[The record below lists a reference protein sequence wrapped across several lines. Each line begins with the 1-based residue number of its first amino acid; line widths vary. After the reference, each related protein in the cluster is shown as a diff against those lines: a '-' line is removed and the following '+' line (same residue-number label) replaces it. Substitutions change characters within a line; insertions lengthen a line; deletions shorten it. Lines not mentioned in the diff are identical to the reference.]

1 MLKINCSLQPL
12 ECALA
17 VPRPSTSH
25 TSDALSHTSMFVP
38 LLALSAG
45 FMAPSALPR
54 TLAMSKVT
62 MGEGGKGFGGGE
74 ATRDPEPTNVD
85 PNDPKGKQQAIHKAE
100 ARTQHSNPRFLPRTF
115 AAYLALP
122 LQTVKGHA
130 FESHARSHSPSIWPR
145 DPQHQRQMALVLR
158 RVTTRAPGCRPLR
171 RRRSRRPL
179 MP

>member
-1 MLKINCSLQPL
+1 MISMMLLVLQSSSYML
-12 ECALA
+12 GG
-17 VPRPSTSH
+17 VVRGQVSTSC
-25 TSDALSHTSMFVP
+25 SP
-38 LLALSAG
+38 I
-45 FMAPSALPR
+45 
-54 TLAMSKVT
+54 

-74 ATRDPEPTNVD
+74 ATRDPEPTAID